1 MAETTSTDVVETT
14 EAQRPPVHDH
24 KSKAKKKD
32 NRKAAALGEDLTIEF
47 AGSEWTVA
55 ASALDD
61 FELLEDLD
69 ALDSGNPARLPKVLR
84 RMLGDDQYKRALD
97 ALRDGNGRVSVEKGA
112 EFFTAVMTQA
122 NPNS

>member
-24 KSKAKKKD
+24 KPKAKKKD